1 MQKIELK
8 ILGLSYSQTQ
18 SNSYALILGEKNGHR
33 RLPIVIGHFEAQS
46 IALEIEK
53 MKPARPLTHD
63 LFKNFADTF
72 NIGIEEVIINKFQE
86 GIFFALLVCND
97 GVETKQIDSR
107 TSDAVA
113 LAIRFGCP
121 IYTYEPIMAEAGILF
136 EEEEESAEKEQPGGD
151 EAISEF
157 RSMTNEELE
166 EELHKAVDEEN
177 YEKASQIR
185 DEINKRKPRQGN
197 R

>member
-8 ILGLSYSQTQ
+8 IHGLSYSQSQ
-18 SNSYALILGEKNGHR
+18 SNSYVLIMVEKGGRR

-46 IALEIEK
+46 IALELEK

-63 LFKNFADTF
+63 LFKSFADSFDITLA
-72 NIGIEEVIINKFQE
+72 EVIINKFQD
-86 GIFFALLVCND
+86 GIFFALLICTD

-121 IYTYEPIMAEAGILF
+121 IYTYEPILNEAGITY
-136 EEEEESAEKEQPGGD
+136 EEDEGEK
-151 EAISEF
+151 ISSGSPTEPVANEF
-157 RSMTNEELE
+157 NEMTDDELE
-166 EELHKAVDEEN
+166 EELLKAVENEE
-177 YEKASQIR
+177 YERASLLR
-185 DEINKRKPRQGN
+185 DEINKRK
-197 R
+197 